1 MYKLLILFLF
11 ISMPFYGQQ
20 SNDYS
25 SIDSLSYNYF
35 ATKNWDK
42 LLEISK
48 VAKENNIDFKHLQQR
63 VGFAY
68 FSMGD
73 YFSAQ
78 KHYEK
83 ALKFDAYDNDTRTYL
98 YYCGLYTANPVNAR
112 FHAGKLVDK
121 TQEAIQFKPFAL
133 LSLLDFE
140 YNYKSNNSGT
150 RSNPTYLRG
159 GVGTN
164 LSPNLNLYQSMSS
177 YSQDIETYS
186 VKQNEYYALMGWTA
200 SPHLVINAAYHY
212 INAQIDSSV
221 YSNNHKGYMGFVKAS
236 GTLNRFDVGVSGSL
250 LNNYSGY
257 TSQIG
262 LQAGVQL
269 PGKAKIYLQS
279 SLYSL
284 TDSTNNRI
292 IFSQSIGGLVFK
304 KLWLKGSVTL
314 GNLKNYTDNN
324 GLYVYNSID
333 PTTFRTAASSFWKVS
348 PHLTLFGNYTYDIKN
363 ITDINTNYN
372 QHSFSTG
379 IIWNL

>member
-1 MYKLLILFLF
+1 MYKLSIVFLF

-20 SNDYS
+20 NYS
-25 SIDSLSYNYF
+25 FSLIDSLSYNYF
-35 ATKNWDK
+35 VTQKWDK
-42 LLEISK
+42 LIEISK
-48 VAKENNIDFKHLQQR
+48 EAKANDIDFKHLQQR
-63 VGFAY
+63 VGYAY
-68 FSMGD
+68 FSLGN
-73 YFSAQ
+73 YFAAQ
-78 KHYEK
+78 HHYEK
-83 ALKFDAYDNDTRTYL
+83 ALKFDAYDIDTRTYL
-98 YYCGLYTANPVNAR
+98 YYCGLYTANNANAR
-112 FHAGKLVDK
+112 YHAGKLPLK
-121 TQEAIQFKPFAL
+121 NSEAIDFKPFGL
-133 LSLLDFE
+133 VHLFDFE
-140 YNYKSNNSGT
+140 YNYKANSSIN
-150 RSNPTYLRG
+150 RSNPIYLRA
-159 GVGTN
+159 GVGSN
-164 LSPNLNLYQSMSS
+164 LGSRLSLYQSMST
-177 YSQDIETYS
+177 YSQDIDTYS
-186 VKQNEYYALMGWTA
+186 IKQNEYFASMGWTA

-221 YSNNHKGYMGFVKAS
+221 YTTNYKGNLGFIKLS
-236 GTLNRFDVGVSGSL
+236 STFNRFDVGLSGSL

-269 PGKAKIYLQS
+269 PGKANIYLQS

-284 TDSTNNRI
+284 TDSTSNRI

-314 GNLKNYTDNN
+314 GNLKNYSDNN

-379 IIWNL
+379 IIWNI